1 MTTDSF
7 TATRLIAP
15 AAPPGFTAASASRR
29 FGRAR
34 RSDVRGPVGPS
45 LFSRIPIANRGA
57 ERRLAAASHAVPA
70 RAARGDLTS
79 KRRMFSQILI
89 ANRGAERRLAAASL
103 RVPAR
108 AAHGDLTA
116 ERPMFSKILIAN
128 RGAER
133 RLAAASLML
142 PARAARGDL
151 TAE

>member
-7 TATRLIAP
+7 NATRLIAP
-15 AAPPGFTAASASRR
+15 AAPPGFAAASASRR

-45 LFSRIPIANRGA
+45 LFSRIPIANRDA
-57 ERRLAAASHAVPA
+57 ERRLAAASRAVPA

-89 ANRGAERRLAAASL
+89 ANRGAERRLAATNL
-103 RVPAR
+103 RV
-108 AAHGDLTA
+108 
-116 ERPMFSKILIAN
+116 
-128 RGAER
+128 
-133 RLAAASLML
+133 

>member
-1 MTTDSF
+1 
-7 TATRLIAP
+7 
-15 AAPPGFTAASASRR
+15 
-29 FGRAR
+29 
-34 RSDVRGPVGPS
+34 
-45 LFSRIPIANRGA
+45 
-57 ERRLAAASHAVPA
+57 
-70 RAARGDLTS
+70 
-79 KRRMFSQILI
+79 MFSQILI

-116 ERPMFSKILIAN
+116 ERPMFSQILIAN
-128 RGAER
+128 RGAGR

>member
-34 RSDVRGPVGPS
+34 RSDVRGRVGPS
-45 LFSRIPIANRGA
+45 LFS
-57 ERRLAAASHAVPA
+57 
-70 RAARGDLTS
+70 
-79 KRRMFSQILI
+79 KILI

-103 RVPAR
+103 RLPAR
-108 AAHGDLTA
+108 AAHGGLTA

>member
-1 MTTDSF
+1 MTTDLF

-34 RSDVRGPVGPS
+34 RSDVRGRVGPS
-45 LFSRIPIANRGA
+45 LFSRIPIANGDA
-57 ERRLAAASHAVPA
+57 QRRLAAAS
-70 RAARGDLTS
+70 RA
-79 KRRMFSQILI
+79 
-89 ANRGAERRLAAASL
+89 
-103 RVPAR
+103 VPAR

-142 PARAARGDL
+142 PARAARDDL

>member
-1 MTTDSF
+1 MTTDLF

-34 RSDVRGPVGPS
+34 RSDVRGRVGPS
-45 LFSRIPIANRGA
+45 L
-57 ERRLAAASHAVPA
+57 
-70 RAARGDLTS
+70 
-79 KRRMFSQILI
+79 
-89 ANRGAERRLAAASL
+89 
-103 RVPAR
+103 
-108 AAHGDLTA
+108 
-116 ERPMFSKILIAN
+116 FSKILIAN